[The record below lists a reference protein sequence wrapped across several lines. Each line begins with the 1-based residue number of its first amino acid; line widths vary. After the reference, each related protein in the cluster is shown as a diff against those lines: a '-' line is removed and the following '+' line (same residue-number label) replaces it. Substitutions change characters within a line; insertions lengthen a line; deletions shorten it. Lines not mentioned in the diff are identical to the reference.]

1 MSQSNSQ
8 SQTPQNP
15 TIGEDDINRLMELLA
30 GNGPQNIE
38 EFRLAVA
45 KELQSLIHFI
55 DHTRREIS
63 SLSNEDFREKYIHS
77 AADELDAVVDATEDA
92 TGTIMDN
99 CETIQDTID
108 DLDSDDL
115 SKPINDA
122 VMNIY
127 EACSFQDIT
136 GQRITKVVAALQGI
150 EAQLNQLLSAVGGDD
165 LPQSDDAVVDTGRRD
180 GENLDEDDLLNGPQL
195 PGEGIDQDEVDRL
208 FDD

>member
-1 MSQSNSQ
+1 
-8 SQTPQNP
+8 
-15 TIGEDDINRLMELLA
+15 
-30 GNGPQNIE
+30 
-38 EFRLAVA
+38 VA
-45 KELQSLIHFI
+45 KELQGLVQFI
-55 DHTRREIS
+55 DRTRREIS

-99 CETIQDTID
+99 CEAIQDQIAQLEGD
-108 DLDSDDL
+108 DIA
-115 SKPINDA
+115 KPVNDA

-150 EAQLNQLLSAVGGDD
+150 EEQLNQLLSAVGGDD
-165 LPQSDDAVVDTGRRD
+165 LPDDVTVDAGRRD
-180 GENLDEDDLLNGPQL
+180 GENLGEDDLLNGPQL